1 MARVQIGKKQRVE
14 QTEYKESTK
23 RIARETLNSIVEE
36 GFNGADVLPDIWVLE
51 KTLRNHI
58 EDSQPNIAPEIS
70 DAEIEDL
77 SDSMLSSLKQ
87 KTDKSSE
94 RLSNVESYENKL
106 DFPKELPTI
115 KMGSVTVV
123 QFPEGGSD
131 KQAFMKVEGYK
142 KVGQF
147 YRKKIESEQLGKQKG
162 RTRIQLQQLKKE
174 KELNLRRIKIRRGL
188 LKPVPKKAFNG
199 APHPSPVSPNDMIPG
214 GIATA
219 TPKNVVPMV
228 KQVEIAKQKIQDGI
242 AREKSKQENR
252 DKLLAQ
258 VRSEEKRRDENYIQ
272 QLEKMQL
279 NIMRTQGVGADEA
292 IKLMQG
298 KPSQLGK

>member
-115 KMGSVTVV
+115 KMGNISVVK
-123 QFPEGGSD
+123 FPEGGSD
-131 KQAFMKVEGYK
+131 SERSIKVDGFK
-142 KVGQF
+142 KVGKF
-147 YRKKIESEQLGKQKG
+147 YVKKPEPISFG
-162 RTRIQLQQLKKE
+162 RPIGRSIQ
-174 KELNLRRIKIRRGL
+174 ELSLIHI
-188 LKPVPKKAFNG
+188 
-199 APHPSPVSPNDMIPG
+199 
-214 GIATA
+214 
-219 TPKNVVPMV
+219 
-228 KQVEIAKQKIQDGI
+228 
-242 AREKSKQENR
+242 
-252 DKLLAQ
+252 
-258 VRSEEKRRDENYIQ
+258 
-272 QLEKMQL
+272 
-279 NIMRTQGVGADEA
+279 
-292 IKLMQG
+292 
-298 KPSQLGK
+298 